1 MRMFARYKLEIWGL
15 ACATG
20 AVGLGLAYLAA
31 AGAPVRMIAM
41 NAAAYLVGLAAY
53 ATIVAPRWRIGGL
66 RALMLPALA
75 LTLLL
80 TTLAG
85 TPVAGAARWTSIG
98 PLTLQLSLILLPA
111 MLILFARSPSASG
124 AAGLAIA
131 ALALALQPDRAMAGA
146 LAAALAMLAACR
158 RDRPTKLALAA
169 AVGAFAATL
178 ILPDRLPAVP
188 FVDQVFYS
196 SFHIHPVAGGAL
208 LLGAGLLIVPA
219 LIGARVEAA
228 REVSLAFGALWLA
241 MIVAAALGNYP
252 TPVVGYGGSA
262 IVGYLLSL
270 ALARPTARSAITAQ
284 PDAGPVARGDDGR
297 SLSASLA

>member
-1 MRMFARYKLEIWGL
+1 MRTFAQHKPEIWGL

-53 ATIVAPRWRIGGL
+53 ATIVGPRWRIGGL
-66 RALMLPALA
+66 RAIIVPALG

-85 TPVAGAARWTSIG
+85 TPAEGASRWTSIG
-98 PLTLQLSLILLPA
+98 PLTVQLSLILLPA
-111 MLILFARSPSASG
+111 MMILFARAPSASG
-124 AAGLAIA
+124 AAGLAVA

-158 RDRPTKLALAA
+158 RDRSTAIALAA
-169 AVGAFAATL
+169 AAAAFAATL
-178 ILPDRLPAVP
+178 ILPDRLPSVP
-188 FVDQVFYS
+188 FVDQIFYS
-196 SFHIHPVAGGAL
+196 SFHVHPLAGAAL
-208 LLGAGLLIVPA
+208 LLGAGLLVVPA
-219 LIGARVEAA
+219 LIGARIESG
-228 REVSLAFGALWLA
+228 RDVSLAFGALWLA
-241 MIVAAALGNYP
+241 IIVAAALGNYP

-270 ALARPTARSAITAQ
+270 AVARPAATSAVTAG
-284 PDAGPVARGDDGR
+284 PDAPPIGGREDGP